1 MRRLELI
8 GLTAPLGLATGL
20 VAWLIAGGLSVRANA
35 LDDVHG
41 RLARLKAPAPAV
53 ARGSEASA
61 ASLLGAPLF
70 ALTTGPGAV
79 REPSIRVDGVSVSR
93 RRMAALVSIDA
104 GPAEWL
110 IIGESRAGVTLQAV
124 SGSGITVETLLGTRT
139 LNLGDQSAASAPAPG
154 AASTVTQAAAVVQ
167 DQVPPG
173 FRGPPEPASAPRSR

>member
-1 MRRLELI
+1 
-8 GLTAPLGLATGL
+8 
-20 VAWLIAGGLSVRANA
+20 VAGGLTVRANA
-35 LDDVHG
+35 LEDVQG
-41 RLARLKAPAPAV
+41 RLARLKAPVPAL

-61 ASLLGAPLF
+61 ASLLGSPLF

-104 GPAEWL
+104 KPAEWL
-110 IIGESRAGVTLQAV
+110 TVGESREGITLQGV
-124 SGSGITVETLLGTRT
+124 SNSSITVETLLGSRT

-154 AASTVTQAAAVVQ
+154 AASAVTPAAAVV

-173 FRGPPEPASAPRSR
+173 FRSPPEPASAPRFR